1 MSLKIKDL
9 WSHRSSSHLL
19 RSSFV
24 AIALVGVVFVLG
36 KSILTSPKT
45 SHTVTPFTFPQTIR
59 LPGWQFLGSRSL
71 ANQTNS
77 ASKPTY
83 VTLAEKNYH
92 YTKNE
97 LPLNIEMRYIVGNP
111 GDVESYIRH
120 TSILATTSPGTPIL
134 HQQKIGFH
142 WHFIH
147 QERAYLSTCI
157 NPHGVSTVT
166 IQQFR
171 QSRITSG
178 ALFSH
183 LLPVLLGQE
192 SLWDERCLWTQLSV
206 PLRNTL
212 PEQAYQTLETAWVS
226 WYQQW
231 SLNFPRP

>member
-1 MSLKIKDL
+1 MSLKIKAL
-9 WSHRSSSHLL
+9 WSHRSSGNLQL
-19 RSSFV
+19 RSSVV

-45 SHTVTPFTFPQTIR
+45 SRTVTPFTFPQTVR

-71 ANQTNS
+71 ANQVNS
-77 ASKPTY
+77 ASEPTY
-83 VTLAEKNYH
+83 VTLAEKNYR

-97 LPLNIEMRYIVGNP
+97 LPLDIEMRYIVGNP
-111 GDVESYIRH
+111 GDVESYIRNH
-120 TSILATTSPGTPIL
+120 TSILPSTSSGTPIL
-134 HQQKIGFH
+134 HQQKRVGFH
-142 WHFIH
+142 WHLIH
-147 QERAYLSTCI
+147 QERTYLSTCI

-192 SLWDERCLWTQLSV
+192 SLWDERCLWTHYLS
-206 PLRNTL
+206 L
-212 PEQAYQTLETAWVS
+212 
-226 WYQQW
+226 
-231 SLNFPRP
+231 